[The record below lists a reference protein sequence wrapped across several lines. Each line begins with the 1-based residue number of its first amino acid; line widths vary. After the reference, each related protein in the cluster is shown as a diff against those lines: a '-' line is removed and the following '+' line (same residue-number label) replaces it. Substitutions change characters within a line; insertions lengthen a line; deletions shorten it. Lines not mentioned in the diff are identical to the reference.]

1 MRNAFKS
8 FLLACISLF
17 AGVVAYAQVT
27 TAALSGRVVDQNG
40 EPVIGAAILAQH
52 EPSGTVYGAVTNA
65 DGRYTIQGM
74 RTGGP
79 YKVDFTCLG
88 YQDATYT
95 DVTLQLAETFNLDAQ
110 IAESSEMLEGTIVIA
125 APTSKFASQERI
137 GAATNISNSDIQA
150 LPTANRSITDIVK
163 LSPYGGN
170 GMNIA
175 GGDGRSANFTI
186 DGANFNNNFGLTST
200 LPGGGMPVSMDAIEE
215 VQIVVSPFDVRQSN
229 FIGGGVNAITKSG
242 TNTVKGTAYVY
253 HQNDKLSGHKID
265 GEQIATTRDN
275 ETVYGATV
283 GFPIIKNKLFFFG
296 SFEYTGNPSVINDWH
311 PSQDGV
317 ADKDNYISRTT
328 VNDMQRVS
336 DHLEK
341 TYGYKTGGWENYT
354 RDVSNMKILGRV
366 DWNIT
371 QNHHLA
377 VLYNYTSN
385 KK

>member
-229 FIGGGVNAITKSG
+229 FIGGGVNAITK
-242 TNTVKGTAYVY
+242 Y
-253 HQNDKLSGHKID
+253 
-265 GEQIATTRDN
+265 
-275 ETVYGATV
+275 
-283 GFPIIKNKLFFFG
+283 
-296 SFEYTGNPSVINDWH
+296 
-311 PSQDGV
+311 
-317 ADKDNYISRTT
+317 
-328 VNDMQRVS
+328 
-336 DHLEK
+336 
-341 TYGYKTGGWENYT
+341 
-354 RDVSNMKILGRV
+354 
-366 DWNIT
+366 
-371 QNHHLA
+371 
-377 VLYNYTSN
+377 
-385 KK
+385 